1 MAKALNVQTGKI
13 EDATA
18 STDTISEED
27 QLTELRLF
35 RNNRLAASDWTQAA
49 DAPLTDAKKEE
60 WKVYRQELR
69 DITKTQKSLVN
80 ITWPALSSRKNK
92 WL

>member
-27 QLTELRLF
+27 QLTELRQF
-35 RNNRLAASDWTQAA
+35 RNGRLAASDWTQTA
-49 DAPLTDAKKEE
+49 DAPLTDSKKEE

-80 ITWPALSSRKNK
+80 ITWPTLPTED
-92 WL
+92 